1 MSFKR
6 IIIVAVALLCYV
18 SLHADTDIV
27 RVRKAEGRWEVSGN
41 VSADEAEEKAL
52 MEAKKEA
59 LRKAGI
65 RENVWSVMG
74 HISSTEGERFSE
86 AYSSV
91 STLALNGMVNILD
104 KKVEDVW
111 DAKMKRLFKVVII
124 DAEVTRNEIK
134 EDETFKVDVKGIEP
148 VYKNG
153 DIFRCSFKV
162 YGCDSYVKV
171 FWFTNDE
178 AAMIYPNDYEGNQ
191 KFLAEE
197 TYTIPVTDDIE
208 MVMEKGKPD
217 LEVEFI
223 NVIVLAT
230 KKDYPYLGKS
240 DFQSILSWIYKI
252 PADQRTLHHA
262 TTVIK

>member
-1 MSFKR
+1 
-6 IIIVAVALLCYV
+6 
-18 SLHADTDIV
+18 
-27 RVRKAEGRWEVSGN
+27 
-41 VSADEAEEKAL
+41 
-52 MEAKKEA
+52 
-59 LRKAGI
+59 
-65 RENVWSVMG
+65 MG

-111 DAKMKRLFKVVII
+111 DAKMKRLFKVVTI